1 MSNIARTIGL
11 SSGSVD
17 VESALRRALAK
28 ATGGA
33 APSGLARAIH
43 HAVFPAGA
51 RLRPRLLAAV
61 AHASGD
67 PSTRLVENASAAVEL
82 LHCASLVH
90 DDLPCFDGASIR
102 RGRPS
107 VHSAFGEPTA
117 VLVGDALIVHAFEQ
131 LAEIAAHG
139 GGALG
144 ASVIRAFASAAG
156 AREGL
161 VAGQAWEL
169 EPEAPLDRYHRAKT
183 SSLFVLATRVG
194 ALLGGSPP
202 ERWALVGEH
211 IGTAYQSADDVADAV
226 GDPSTLGKPVG
237 RDEALARPSAVRT
250 LGVEAARARARRA
263 VEEALAAVPSC
274 ARADDFRGWL
284 KAQLAVSVLAD
295 SAAVS

>member
-1 MSNIARTIGL
+1 MQ
-11 SSGSVD
+11 V
-17 VESALRRALAK
+17 VEH
-28 ATGGA
+28 A
-33 APSGLARAIH
+33 AAAI
-43 HAVFPAGA
+43 
-51 RLRPRLLAAV
+51 
-61 AHASGD
+61 
-67 PSTRLVENASAAVEL
+67 EL

-90 DDLPCFDGASIR
+90 DDLPCFDDASTR

-144 ASVIRAFASAAG
+144 ASVIRAFAAAAG
-156 AREGL
+156 ARGGL

-169 EPEAPLDRYHRAKT
+169 EPDAPLDRYHRAKT

-194 ALLGGSPP
+194 ALLGGASPD
-202 ERWALVGEH
+202 RWALVGEH

-237 RDEALARPSAVRT
+237 RDGALARPSAVRS
-250 LGVEAARARARRA
+250 LGVEGARARARRA
-263 VEEALAAVPSC
+263 TEEALAAVPSC

-284 KAQLAVSVLAD
+284 IAQLAGSVVA
-295 SAAVS
+295 SSV